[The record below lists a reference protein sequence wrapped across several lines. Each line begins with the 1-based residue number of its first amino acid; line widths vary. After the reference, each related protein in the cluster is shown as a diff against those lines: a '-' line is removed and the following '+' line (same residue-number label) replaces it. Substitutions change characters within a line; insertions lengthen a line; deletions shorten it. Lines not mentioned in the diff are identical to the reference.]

1 MDGINL
7 NIILLVLVIA
17 VLIVLAKSIKIV
29 KQHEKGIVESF
40 GKYKKTTD
48 SGLKYITPFIEELIP
63 IDMREHVI
71 NVEPQEVITRD
82 NVSVLVDAVV
92 YFKIVDPVKSRY
104 EITNLEYACVT
115 LAQTNL
121 RNIIGDM
128 ALDDTLTSRDKINI
142 NLRDVLDSATD
153 AWGVKITRVEVQKID
168 PPADI
173 TDAMSKQMKAERE
186 KRAMILEAEGYK
198 QSKIERA
205 EGDKQSEIKRA
216 EGDAQAKILRAQA
229 DAQAIQLVSEAANTY
244 FKGNAQELKK
254 YEVLSTTLNKNTK
267 IVLPSDSTIMAMLGM
282 DSEKVV
288 PIPME
293 KK

>member
-29 KQHEKGIVESF
+29 KQHEKGIVEFF

-71 NVEPQEVITRD
+71 NVEPQQV
-82 NVSVLVDAVV
+82 
-92 YFKIVDPVKSRY
+92 
-104 EITNLEYACVT
+104 
-115 LAQTNL
+115 
-121 RNIIGDM
+121 
-128 ALDDTLTSRDKINI
+128 
-142 NLRDVLDSATD
+142 
-153 AWGVKITRVEVQKID
+153 ITRVEVQKID

-186 KRAMILEAEGYK
+186 KRAMILEAEG
-198 QSKIERA
+198 
-205 EGDKQSEIKRA
+205 DKQSEIKRA

-229 DAQAIQLVSEAANTY
+229 DAQAIQLV
-244 FKGNAQELKK
+244 
-254 YEVLSTTLNKNTK
+254 
-267 IVLPSDSTIMAMLGM
+267 LGM